1 MEFHS
6 GVQVVVD
13 ISTKTCGP
21 CKMIYPKVVEM
32 SLAYP
37 DAVFLKINGDTDNNT
52 RVSLSTELFRLMF
65 LHSETVFIL
74 SLFPCGGTINVVPW
88 PRRGSPV
95 CFYAKRLDTQIVWIY
110 GLTTSVSTI

>member
-1 MEFHS
+1 MDFHL

-52 RVSLSTELFRLMF
+52 RVSLTTELFRLMY
-65 LHSETVFIL
+65 LHSETVFTL
-74 SLFPCGGTINVVPW
+74 SLSMWRNYQCASLAYKGI
-88 PRRGSPV
+88 
-95 CFYAKRLDTQIVWIY
+95 A
-110 GLTTSVSTI
+110 GLFLCQTT